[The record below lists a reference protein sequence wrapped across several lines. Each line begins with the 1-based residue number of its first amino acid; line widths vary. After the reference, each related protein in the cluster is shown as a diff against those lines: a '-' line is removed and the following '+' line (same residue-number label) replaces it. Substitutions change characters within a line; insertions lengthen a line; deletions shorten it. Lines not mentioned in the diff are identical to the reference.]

1 MITTGTDP
9 IALDWSTIDEVGLPA
24 TPGAGPLATAADV
37 SHRLALL
44 EIGDI
49 RPEWV
54 PLLAASAAELASAAG
69 LSWRFS
75 TDDPVV
81 ALLRLIAKVTMV
93 CPGASGPHTDRL
105 LAQLP

>member
-1 MITTGTDP
+1 MP
-9 IALDWSTIDEVGLPA
+9 LDWSTVDA
-24 TPGAGPLATAADV
+24 PGAMATASGV
-37 SHRLALL
+37 SARLSRL
-44 EIGDI
+44 EVDDI

-54 PLLAASAAELASAAG
+54 PFLAASAAEVASGAG
-69 LSWRFS
+69 IPWRFS

-93 CPGASGPHTDRL
+93 CPGASGPHTVRL

>member
-1 MITTGTDP
+1 MTSTRTDP
-9 IALDWSTIDEVGLPA
+9 IPLDWSTIDETVFLA
-24 TPGAGPLATAADV
+24 TADADPLATASDV

-93 CPGASGPHTDRL
+93 CPGASGPHTVRL